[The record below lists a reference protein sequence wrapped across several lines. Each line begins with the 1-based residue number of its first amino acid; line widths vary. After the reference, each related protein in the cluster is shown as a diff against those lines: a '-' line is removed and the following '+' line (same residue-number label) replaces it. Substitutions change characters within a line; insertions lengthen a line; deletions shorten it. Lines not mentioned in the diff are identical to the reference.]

1 MNRKPTRLKLEDMS
15 DKDLLNFFLDYA
27 NNMAAAFNGR
37 PFPPEYPRFSGKTPA
52 CGYNDVEK
60 AVKARGLYPKDWR

>member
-1 MNRKPTRLKLEDMS
+1 MDSKTKRLTLEAMT

-27 NNMAAAFNGR
+27 NDMAAAFNGS
-37 PFPPEYPRFSGKTPA
+37 PFPSEYPRFRGKAPV

-60 AVKARGLYPKDWR
+60 AVKSRGLYPKDWR